1 MPLMTAAPVI
11 RAVQAIKR
19 LPHAPRSAALG
30 RKVPAQRQDIKGRRQ
45 QICGYCDQLFDQS
58 SRYRNLSRAIVMKER
73 GDLDEHRPI
82 MEAVIARDADRAVA
96 LMTRHVTETTKILLD
111 RWSDIAAGA

>member
-1 MPLMTAAPVI
+1 
-11 RAVQAIKR
+11 
-19 LPHAPRSAALG
+19 
-30 RKVPAQRQDIKGRRQ
+30 
-45 QICGYCDQLFDQS
+45 
-58 SRYRNLSRAIVMKER
+58 MKER